1 MSLIS
6 QEPQQRSIR
15 EAAAEWAVLLANDA
29 LDEGQ
34 QQALQ
39 RWLQADARHAEAL
52 AFAQRTWAALGRLPA
67 DKPSRRRALPVTPGL
82 VHHPRR
88 HARLR
93 RWGAAACLALL
104 LGGLGLNQSERLLLP
119 LLADHRTV
127 SGEVRS
133 LTLADGSEV
142 TLDSAS
148 AIRLDYSAG
157 QRRIELLAGA
167 AIFKVAPQADRPFV
181 VETSGG
187 STQALGTRFVV
198 QREAGAGALVGVLE
212 HAVQV
217 KAADQQRRLQE
228 GDSLRYDAAGLHDAV
243 LDLQRVTSWQRGLL
257 VFDRQPLGQVIE
269 QLNRYRPGYIL
280 VGSDAIAQREVSG
293 VFRLDALDDALATL
307 TREMH
312 LQRRELMG
320 FSLIY

>member
-15 EAAAEWAVLLANDA
+15 EAAAEWAVLLADDA
-29 LDEGQ
+29 LDDGQ

-39 RWLQADARHAEAL
+39 QWLQADARHAEAL
-52 AFAQRTWAALGRLPA
+52 AFARRTWSALGNLPA
-67 DKPSRRRALPVTPGL
+67 AKPARRRALPVAPEL
-82 VHHPRR
+82 ARHPRR

-119 LLADHRTV
+119 LLADHRTA

-167 AIFKVAPQADRPFV
+167 AIFQVAPQADRPFV
-181 VETSGG
+181 VEAAGG

-217 KAADQQRRLQE
+217 TAADQQRRLQE

-243 LDLQRVTSWQRGLL
+243 LDLQRATSWQRGLL

-293 VFRLDALDDALATL
+293 VFRLDGLDDALATL
-307 TREMH
+307 TREMQ
-312 LQRRELMG
+312 LQHRELMG
-320 FSLIY
+320 VSLIY

>member
-15 EAAAEWAVLLANDA
+15 EAAAEWAVLLADDA
-29 LDEGQ
+29 LDDGQ

-39 RWLQADARHAEAL
+39 QWLQADARHAEAL
-52 AFAQRTWAALGRLPA
+52 AFARCTWAALGSLPA
-67 DKPSRRRALPVTPGL
+67 DKPLRRRALPVAPEL
-82 VHHPRR
+82 ARHPRR
-88 HARLR
+88 HTRLR

-104 LGGLGLNQSERLLLP
+104 IGGLGLNQSERLLLP
-119 LLADHRTV
+119 LLADHRTA

-148 AIRLDYSAG
+148 AIRVDYSAG

-167 AIFKVAPQADRPFV
+167 AIFQVAPQADRPFV
-181 VETSGG
+181 VEASGG

-217 KAADQQRRLQE
+217 TAADQQRRLQE

-280 VGSDAIAQREVSG
+280 IGSDAIAQREVSG
-293 VFRLDALDDALATL
+293 VFRLDGLDDALATL
-307 TREMH
+307 TREMQ
-312 LQRRELMG
+312 LQHREWMG
-320 FSLIY
+320 VSLIY

>member
-52 AFAQRTWAALGRLPA
+52 AFAQRTWAALGSLPA
-67 DKPSRRRALPVTPGL
+67 AKPSRRRALPATPDL
-82 VHHPRR
+82 ARHPRR

-93 RWGAAACLALL
+93 RWEVAACLALL

-119 LLADHRTV
+119 LLTDHRTA

-148 AIRLDYSAG
+148 AIRVDYSVG

-167 AIFKVAPQADRPFV
+167 AIFQVAPQADRPFV
-181 VETSGG
+181 VEASGG

-198 QREAGAGALVGVLE
+198 QREAGTGALVGVLE

-217 KAADQQRRLQE
+217 TAADQQRRLQE
-228 GDSLRYDAAGLHDAV
+228 GDSVRYDAAGLHDVA
-243 LDLQRVTSWQRGLL
+243 LDLQRATSWQRGLL

-280 VGSDAIAQREVSG
+280 IGSDAIAQREVSG
-293 VFRLDALDDALATL
+293 VFRLDGLDDALATL

-312 LQRRELMG
+312 LQHRELMG
-320 FSLIY
+320 VSLIY

>member
-1 MSLIS
+1 MS
-6 QEPQQRSIR
+6 QELQQRSIR
-15 EAAAEWAVLLANDA
+15 EAAAEWAVLLADDA
-29 LDEGQ
+29 LDDGQ
-34 QQALQ
+34 RQALQ
-39 RWLQADARHAEAL
+39 QWLQADARHAEAL
-52 AFAQRTWAALGRLPA
+52 AFAQRTWAALGGLPA
-67 DKPSRRRALPVTPGL
+67 DKPSRRRAVPVAPYL
-82 VHHPRR
+82 ARHPRR
-88 HARLR
+88 HVQLR

-119 LLADHRTV
+119 LLADHRTA
-127 SGEVRS
+127 SGDVRS

-157 QRRIELLAGA
+157 KRRIELLAGA
-167 AIFKVAPQADRPFV
+167 AIFQVAPQADRPFV
-181 VETSGG
+181 VEAAGG

-257 VFDRQPLGQVIE
+257 VFDRQSLGQVIE
-269 QLNRYRPGYIL
+269 QLNRYRSGYIL
-280 VGSDAIAQREVSG
+280 VGSEAIAQREVSG

-312 LQRRELMG
+312 LRHRELMG
-320 FSLIY
+320 VSLIY

>member
-1 MSLIS
+1 VSLIS

-15 EAAAEWAVLLANDA
+15 EAAAEWAVLLADDA
-29 LDEGQ
+29 LDDGQ

-39 RWLQADARHAEAL
+39 QWLQADARHAEAL
-52 AFAQRTWAALGRLPA
+52 AFARRTWAALGSLPA
-67 DKPSRRRALPVTPGL
+67 DKPLRRRALPVAPEL
-82 VHHPRR
+82 ARHPRR

-104 LGGLGLNQSERLLLP
+104 LGGLGLTQSERLLLP
-119 LLADHRTV
+119 LLADHRTA

-167 AIFKVAPQADRPFV
+167 AIFQVAPQADRPFV
-181 VETSGG
+181 VEAAGG

-217 KAADQQRRLQE
+217 TAADQQRRLQE

-280 VGSDAIAQREVSG
+280 IGSDAIAQREVSG
-293 VFRLDALDDALATL
+293 VFRLDGLDDALATL
-307 TREMH
+307 TREMQ
-312 LQRRELMG
+312 LQHRELMG
-320 FSLIY
+320 VSLIY

>member
-1 MSLIS
+1 MIS

-15 EAAAEWAVLLANDA
+15 EAAAEWAVLLADDA
-29 LDEGQ
+29 LDDGQ

-39 RWLQADARHAEAL
+39 QWLQADARHAEAL
-52 AFAQRTWAALGRLPA
+52 AFARRTWSALGNLPA
-67 DKPSRRRALPVTPGL
+67 DKPARRRALPVAPEL
-82 VHHPRR
+82 ARHPRR

-93 RWGAAACLALL
+93 RWGTAACLALL
-104 LGGLGLNQSERLLLP
+104 LGGLGLTQSERLLLP
-119 LLADHRTV
+119 LLADHRTA

-167 AIFKVAPQADRPFV
+167 AIFQVAPQADRPFV
-181 VETSGG
+181 VEASGG

-217 KAADQQRRLQE
+217 TAADQQRRLQE
-228 GDSLRYDAAGLHDAV
+228 GDSLRYDAAGLHDVA

-280 VGSDAIAQREVSG
+280 IGSDAIAQREVSG
-293 VFRLDALDDALATL
+293 VFRLDGLDDALATL
-307 TREMH
+307 TREMQ
-312 LQRRELMG
+312 LQHRELMG
-320 FSLIY
+320 VSLIY

>member
-39 RWLQADARHAEAL
+39 RWLQVDARHAEAL

-67 DKPSRRRALPVTPGL
+67 DKPSRRRALPVTSGL

-119 LLADHRTV
+119 LLADHRTA

-167 AIFKVAPQADRPFV
+167 AIFHVAPQADRPFV
-181 VETSGG
+181 VEASGG

-243 LDLQRVTSWQRGLL
+243 LDLQRATSWQRGLL

-293 VFRLDALDDALATL
+293 VFRLDGLDDALATL
-307 TREMH
+307 TREMQ
-312 LQRRELMG
+312 LQHREWMG
-320 FSLIY
+320 VSLIY

>member
-15 EAAAEWAVLLANDA
+15 EVAAEWAVLLADDA
-29 LDEGQ
+29 LDDGQ

-39 RWLQADARHAEAL
+39 HWLQADARHAEAL
-52 AFAQRTWAALGRLPA
+52 AFAQRTWAALGSLPA
-67 DKPSRRRALPVTPGL
+67 DKPSRRRALPVPPEL
-82 VHHPRR
+82 ARHPRR

-119 LLADHRTV
+119 LLADHRTA

-167 AIFKVAPQADRPFV
+167 AIFQVAPQADRPFV
-181 VETSGG
+181 VEASGG

-217 KAADQQRRLQE
+217 TAADQQRRLQE
-228 GDSLRYDAAGLHDAV
+228 GDSLRYDAAGLHDVA
-243 LDLQRVTSWQRGLL
+243 LDLQRATSWQRGLL

-280 VGSDAIAQREVSG
+280 VGNDAIAQREVSG

-320 FSLIY
+320 VSLIY

>member
-15 EAAAEWAVLLANDA
+15 EAAAEWAVLLADDA
-29 LDEGQ
+29 LDDGQ

-39 RWLQADARHAEAL
+39 QWLQADARHAEAL
-52 AFAQRTWAALGRLPA
+52 AFARRTWAALGSLPA
-67 DKPSRRRALPVTPGL
+67 DKPLRRRALPVAPEL
-82 VHHPRR
+82 ARHPRR

-104 LGGLGLNQSERLLLP
+104 LGGLGLTQSERLLLP
-119 LLADHRTV
+119 LLADHRTA

-167 AIFKVAPQADRPFV
+167 AIFQVAPQADRPFV
-181 VETSGG
+181 VEAAGG

-217 KAADQQRRLQE
+217 TAADQQRRLQE

-280 VGSDAIAQREVSG
+280 IGSDAIAQREVSG
-293 VFRLDALDDALATL
+293 VFRLDGLDDALATL
-307 TREMH
+307 TREMQ
-312 LQRRELMG
+312 LQHRELMG
-320 FSLIY
+320 VSLIY

>member
-6 QEPQQRSIR
+6 QELQQRSIR
-15 EAAAEWAVLLANDA
+15 EAAAEWAVLLADDA
-29 LDEGQ
+29 LDDGQ
-34 QQALQ
+34 RQALQ
-39 RWLQADARHAEAL
+39 QWLQADARHAEAL
-52 AFAQRTWAALGRLPA
+52 AFAQRTWAALGGLPA
-67 DKPSRRRALPVTPGL
+67 DKPSRRRAVPVAPYL
-82 VHHPRR
+82 ARHPRR
-88 HARLR
+88 HVQLR

-119 LLADHRTV
+119 LLADHRTA

-167 AIFKVAPQADRPFV
+167 AIFQVAPQADRPFV
-181 VETSGG
+181 VEASGG

-228 GDSLRYDAAGLHDAV
+228 GDSLRYDAADLHDAV

-269 QLNRYRPGYIL
+269 QLNRYISGYIL
-280 VGSDAIAQREVSG
+280 VGSEAIAQREVSG

-312 LQRRELMG
+312 LRHRELMG
-320 FSLIY
+320 VSLIY

>member
-15 EAAAEWAVLLANDA
+15 EAAAEWAVLLADDA
-29 LDEGQ
+29 LDDGQ

-39 RWLQADARHAEAL
+39 QWLQADARHAEAL
-52 AFAQRTWAALGRLPA
+52 AFARRTWSALGNLPA
-67 DKPSRRRALPVTPGL
+67 DKPSRHRALPVAPEL
-82 VHHPRR
+82 ARHPRR

-93 RWGAAACLALL
+93 RWGVAACLALL

-119 LLADHRTV
+119 LLADHRTA

-148 AIRLDYSAG
+148 AIRLDYSTS

-167 AIFKVAPQADRPFV
+167 AIFQVAPQADRPFV
-181 VETSGG
+181 VEASGG

-228 GDSLRYDAAGLHDAV
+228 GESLRYDAAGLHDAV
-243 LDLQRVTSWQRGLL
+243 LDLQRATSWQRGLL

-280 VGSDAIAQREVSG
+280 IGSDAIAQREVSG

-307 TREMH
+307 TREMQ
-312 LQRRELMG
+312 LQQRELMG
-320 FSLIY
+320 VSLIY

>member
-1 MSLIS
+1 MSPIS

-15 EAAAEWAVLLANDA
+15 EAAAEWAVLLADDA

-39 RWLQADARHAEAL
+39 HWLQADTRHAEAL
-52 AFAQRTWAALGRLPA
+52 AFAQRTWAALGSLPA
-67 DKPSRRRALPVTPGL
+67 DKPSRRRALPVAPDL
-82 VHHPRR
+82 AHHPRR
-88 HARLR
+88 HTRLR

-119 LLADHRTV
+119 LLADHRTA

-167 AIFKVAPQADRPFV
+167 AIFQVAPQADRPFV
-181 VETSGG
+181 VEASGG

-217 KAADQQRRLQE
+217 TAADQQRRLQE

-243 LDLQRVTSWQRGLL
+243 LDLQRAISWQRGLL

-280 VGSDAIAQREVSG
+280 IGSDAIAQREVSG

-307 TREMH
+307 TREMQ

-320 FSLIY
+320 VSLIY

>member
-1 MSLIS
+1 MIS
-6 QEPQQRSIR
+6 QELQQRSIR
-15 EAAAEWAVLLANDA
+15 EAAAEWAVLLADDA
-29 LDEGQ
+29 LDDGQ
-34 QQALQ
+34 RQALQ
-39 RWLQADARHAEAL
+39 QWLQADARHAEAL
-52 AFAQRTWAALGRLPA
+52 AFAQRTWAALGGLPA
-67 DKPSRRRALPVTPGL
+67 DKPSRRRAVPVAPYL
-82 VHHPRR
+82 ARHPRR
-88 HARLR
+88 HVQLR

-119 LLADHRTV
+119 LLADHRTA
-127 SGEVRS
+127 SGDVRS

-157 QRRIELLAGA
+157 KRRIELLAGA
-167 AIFKVAPQADRPFV
+167 AIFQVAPQADRPFV
-181 VETSGG
+181 VEAAGG

-257 VFDRQPLGQVIE
+257 VFDRQSLGQVIE
-269 QLNRYRPGYIL
+269 QLNRYRSGYIL
-280 VGSDAIAQREVSG
+280 VGSEAIAQREVSG

-312 LQRRELMG
+312 LRHRELMG
-320 FSLIY
+320 VSLIY

>member
-15 EAAAEWAVLLANDA
+15 EAAAEWAVLLADDA
-29 LDEGQ
+29 LDDGQ
-34 QQALQ
+34 KQALQ
-39 RWLQADARHAEAL
+39 QWLQADARHAEAL
-52 AFAQRTWAALGRLPA
+52 AFAQRTWAALGSLPA
-67 DKPSRRRALPVTPGL
+67 DKPLRRRALPVAPEL
-82 VHHPRR
+82 ARHPRR

-104 LGGLGLNQSERLLLP
+104 LGGLGLTQSERLLLP
-119 LLADHRTV
+119 LLADHRTA

-167 AIFKVAPQADRPFV
+167 AIFQVAPQADRPFV
-181 VETSGG
+181 VEASGG

-217 KAADQQRRLQE
+217 TAADQQRRLQE

-280 VGSDAIAQREVSG
+280 IGSDAIAQREVSG
-293 VFRLDALDDALATL
+293 VFRLDGLDDALATL
-307 TREMH
+307 TREMQ
-312 LQRRELMG
+312 LQHRELMG
-320 FSLIY
+320 VSLIY

>member
-15 EAAAEWAVLLANDA
+15 EAAAEWAVLLADDA
-29 LDEGQ
+29 LDDGQ
-34 QQALQ
+34 QQVLQ
-39 RWLQADARHAEAL
+39 QWLQADARHADAL
-52 AFAQRTWAALGRLPA
+52 AFAQRTWAALGSLPA
-67 DKPSRRRALPVTPGL
+67 DKPARRRALPVAPEL
-82 VHHPRR
+82 ARYPRR

-119 LLADHRTV
+119 LLADHRTA

-167 AIFKVAPQADRPFV
+167 AIFQVAPQADRPFV
-181 VETSGG
+181 VEAAGG

-217 KAADQQRRLQE
+217 TAADQQRRLQE

-243 LDLQRVTSWQRGLL
+243 LDLQRATSWQRGLL

-280 VGSDAIAQREVSG
+280 IGSDAIAQREVSG
-293 VFRLDALDDALATL
+293 VFRLDGLDDALATL
-307 TREMH
+307 TREMQ
-312 LQRRELMG
+312 LQHRELMG
-320 FSLIY
+320 VSLIY

>member
-1 MSLIS
+1 VSLIS

-15 EAAAEWAVLLANDA
+15 EAAAEWAVLLADDA
-29 LDEGQ
+29 LDDGQ

-39 RWLQADARHAEAL
+39 QWLQADARHAEAL
-52 AFAQRTWAALGRLPA
+52 AFARRTWSALGNLPA
-67 DKPSRRRALPVTPGL
+67 AKPARRRALPVAPEL
-82 VHHPRR
+82 ARHPRR

-119 LLADHRTV
+119 LLADHRTA

-167 AIFKVAPQADRPFV
+167 AIFQVAPQADRPFV
-181 VETSGG
+181 VEAAGG

-217 KAADQQRRLQE
+217 TAADQQRRLQE

-243 LDLQRVTSWQRGLL
+243 LDLQRATSWQRGLL

-293 VFRLDALDDALATL
+293 VFRLDGLDDALATL
-307 TREMH
+307 TREMQ
-312 LQRRELMG
+312 LQHRELMG
-320 FSLIY
+320 VSLIY

>member
-1 MSLIS
+1 MIS

-15 EAAAEWAVLLANDA
+15 EAAAEWAVLLADDA
-29 LDEGQ
+29 LDDGQ

-39 RWLQADARHAEAL
+39 QWLQADARHAEAL
-52 AFAQRTWAALGRLPA
+52 AFARRTWSALGNLPA
-67 DKPSRRRALPVTPGL
+67 DKPARHRALPVAPEL
-82 VHHPRR
+82 ARHPRR

-104 LGGLGLNQSERLLLP
+104 LGGLGLNQSEHLLLP
-119 LLADHRTV
+119 LLADHRTA

-167 AIFKVAPQADRPFV
+167 AIFQVAPQADRPFV
-181 VETSGG
+181 VEAAGG

-228 GDSLRYDAAGLHDAV
+228 GDSLRYDATGLHDVV

-280 VGSDAIAQREVSG
+280 IGSDAIAQREVSG
-293 VFRLDALDDALATL
+293 VFRLDGLDDALATL
-307 TREMH
+307 TREMQ
-312 LQRRELMG
+312 LQHRELMG
-320 FSLIY
+320 VSLIY

>member
-15 EAAAEWAVLLANDA
+15 EVAAEWAVLLADDA
-29 LDEGQ
+29 LDEAQ
-34 QQALQ
+34 HQALQ
-39 RWLQADARHAEAL
+39 HWLQADARHAEAL
-52 AFAQRTWAALGRLPA
+52 AFAQRTWAALGSLPA
-67 DKPSRRRALPVTPGL
+67 DRSSRRRAVPVAPEL
-82 VHHPRR
+82 ARHPRR

-119 LLADHRTV
+119 LLADHRTA

-167 AIFKVAPQADRPFV
+167 AIFQVAPQADRPFV
-181 VETSGG
+181 VEASGG

-228 GDSLRYDAAGLHDAV
+228 GGSLRYDATGLHDAT
-243 LDLQRVTSWQRGLL
+243 LDLQHVTSWQRGLL

-280 VGSDAIAQREVSG
+280 VASDAIAQREVSG

-312 LQRRELMG
+312 VQHRELMG
-320 FSLIY
+320 VSLIY

>member
-1 MSLIS
+1 VSLIS

-15 EAAAEWAVLLANDA
+15 EAAAEWAVLLADDA
-29 LDEGQ
+29 LDDAQ

-39 RWLQADARHAEAL
+39 QWLQADARHAEAL
-52 AFAQRTWAALGRLPA
+52 AFARRTWSALGGLPA
-67 DKPSRRRALPVTPGL
+67 DKPLRRRALPVAPEL
-82 VHHPRR
+82 ARHPRR
-88 HARLR
+88 YARLR

-119 LLADHRTV
+119 LLADHRTA

-167 AIFKVAPQADRPFV
+167 AIFQVAPQADRPFV
-181 VETSGG
+181 VEAAGG

-217 KAADQQRRLQE
+217 TAADQQRRLQE

-280 VGSDAIAQREVSG
+280 IGSDAIAQREVSG
-293 VFRLDALDDALATL
+293 VFRLDGLDDALATL
-307 TREMH
+307 TREMQLRH
-312 LQRRELMG
+312 RELMG
-320 FSLIY
+320 ASLIY

>member
-15 EAAAEWAVLLANDA
+15 EAAAEWAVLLADDA
-29 LDEGQ
+29 LDDGQ

-39 RWLQADARHAEAL
+39 QWLQADARHAEAL
-52 AFAQRTWAALGRLPA
+52 AFARRTWSALGSLPA
-67 DKPSRRRALPVTPGL
+67 DKPSRRRALPVAPEL
-82 VHHPRR
+82 ARHPRR

-119 LLADHRTV
+119 LLADHRTA

-167 AIFKVAPQADRPFV
+167 AIFQVAPQADRPFV
-181 VETSGG
+181 VEASGG

-217 KAADQQRRLQE
+217 TAADQQRRLQE
-228 GDSLRYDAAGLHDAV
+228 GDSLRYDDAGLHDAV
-243 LDLQRVTSWQRGLL
+243 LDLQRATSWQRGLL

-280 VGSDAIAQREVSG
+280 IGSDAIAQREVSG

-307 TREMH
+307 TREMQ
-312 LQRRELMG
+312 LRQRELMG
-320 FSLIY
+320 VSLIY

>member
-6 QEPQQRSIR
+6 QELQQRSIR
-15 EAAAEWAVLLANDA
+15 EAAAEWAVLLADDA
-29 LDEGQ
+29 LDDGQ
-34 QQALQ
+34 RQALQ
-39 RWLQADARHAEAL
+39 QWLQADARHAEAL
-52 AFAQRTWAALGRLPA
+52 AFAQRTWAALGGLPA
-67 DKPSRRRALPVTPGL
+67 DKPSRRRAVPVAPYL
-82 VHHPRR
+82 ARHPRR
-88 HARLR
+88 HVQLR

-119 LLADHRTV
+119 LLADHRTA
-127 SGEVRS
+127 SGDVRS

-157 QRRIELLAGA
+157 KRRIELLAGA
-167 AIFKVAPQADRPFV
+167 AIFQVAPQADRPFV
-181 VETSGG
+181 VEAAGG

-257 VFDRQPLGQVIE
+257 VFDRQSLGQVIE
-269 QLNRYRPGYIL
+269 QLNRYRSGYIL
-280 VGSDAIAQREVSG
+280 VGSEAIAQREVSG

-312 LQRRELMG
+312 LRHRELMG
-320 FSLIY
+320 VSLIY